1 MYVFAFALLLLV
13 LLAALGGGGLALLQ
27 LWQGRDDCL
36 RLVEKAHLVISA
48 ALTLASALL
57 LHALYWNDFSV
68 QYVAHYTDRILPVF
82 YRLTAFWAGQPGSML
97 FWALA
102 VSTRAKKPGATL
114 LCCKARSRPTATA
127 STPCSRTPA

>member
-82 YRLTAFWAGQPGSML
+82 YRLTAFWAGQPRLHAVLGPGRGSERPRSL
-97 FWALA
+97 P
-102 VSTRAKKPGATL
+102 VRA
-114 LCCKARSRPTATA
+114 PTTA
-127 STPCSRTPA
+127 